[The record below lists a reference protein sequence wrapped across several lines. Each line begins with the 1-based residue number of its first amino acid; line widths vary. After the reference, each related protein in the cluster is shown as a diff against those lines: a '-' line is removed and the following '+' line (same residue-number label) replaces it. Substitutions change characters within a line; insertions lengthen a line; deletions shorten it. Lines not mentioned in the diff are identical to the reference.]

1 MINRL
6 VIFLMVILFNI
17 SFGEIEK
24 DYKSYVLG
32 TSDGNIILSEN
43 ENNKYPL
50 ASVTKMMTLLVVY
63 DEILKGN
70 LSKEDRIVID
80 EEVAKIGGSKIYMK
94 VGQKIKVDDLISAT
108 AVHSANNA
116 AYALAKYIGRGN
128 VDDFVKKMR
137 EKAKSL
143 GLENEVE
150 FYTPTGLPTNMTGK
164 EMDKGTAYGIYKL
177 GIESLKNIDYIKV
190 ASQKS
195 TTIYSGKVKL
205 MNRNK
210 LLGKEGIFGIKT
222 GHHNAA
228 GYNMAVAS
236 NKNNIELVY
245 VVLGG
250 KNEEIRDR
258 KIISDISKFYK
269 KNRRVLLLRKDSP
282 IDNIFLEDSAMKIV
296 EVFPDKDFSK
306 IIEKDSKIIFEVEY
320 NKIKLPLKKDEVIGK
335 YNLILDNMTEVS
347 GDLVVRENILN
358 KKMKFSEF
366 SI

>member
-6 VIFLMVILFNI
+6 IIILMVILFSV
-17 SFGEIEK
+17 SFGGEGK

-32 TSDGNIILSEN
+32 TSDGNIILSES

-63 DEILKGN
+63 DEISKGN
-70 LSKEDRIVID
+70 LSKEDRIEID

-94 VGQKIKVDDLISAT
+94 AGQKIKVDDLIKAT
-108 AVHSANNA
+108 AIHSANNA
-116 AYALAKYIGRGN
+116 AFALAKHVGRGN
-128 VDDFVKKMR
+128 VDNFVNKMR
-137 EKAKSL
+137 EKAKDL

-177 GIESLKNIDYIKV
+177 GIEALKNDDYIKI

-195 TTIYSGKVKL
+195 TTIYSGKIKL

-250 KNEEIRDR
+250 KNETIRDK
-258 KIISDISKFYK
+258 KIISDISQFYNE
-269 KNRRVLLLRKDSP
+269 NRRTFLLRKDSP
-282 IDNIFLEDSAMKIV
+282 IDNLYLEESAMKVV

-306 IIEKDSKIIFEVEY
+306 IIKKDSKIIFEIKY
-320 NKIKLPLKKDEVIGK
+320 NKIELPLKKDEVIGK
-335 YNLILDNMTEVS
+335 YNLILDHMTEIS

>member
-6 VIFLMVILFNI
+6 VIFLMFILFSI
-17 SFGEIEK
+17 SFGENEK

-32 TSDGNIILSEN
+32 TSDGNVILSEN

-50 ASVTKMMTLLVVY
+50 ASVTKMMTLLVAY
-63 DEILKGN
+63 DEISKGN
-70 LSKEDRIVID
+70 LSEEDRIEID

-94 VGQKIKVDDLISAT
+94 AGQKIKVDDLIKAT
-108 AVHSANNA
+108 AIHSANNA
-116 AYALAKYIGRGN
+116 AYALAKHIGRGN
-128 VDDFVKKMR
+128 VENFVKKMR
-137 EKAKSL
+137 EKVKSL
-143 GLENEVE
+143 GLENEIE

-164 EMDKGTAYGIYKL
+164 EMDRGTAFGIYKL
-177 GIESLKNIDYIKV
+177 GIEALKNTDYINV

-195 TTIYSGKVKL
+195 ATIYSGKVKL
-205 MNRNK
+205 VNRNK

-250 KNEEIRDR
+250 KNEVIRDR
-258 KIISDISKFYK
+258 KIISDISEFYK
-269 KNRRVLLLRKDSP
+269 ENRKVFLLRKDSP
-282 IDNIFLEDSAMKIV
+282 VDNIFLEDSAMKIV

-306 IIEKDSKIIFEVEY
+306 LLKKDTRIIFEVEY
-320 NKIKLPLKKDEVIGK
+320 NKIELPLKKDEIIGK
-335 YNLILDNMTEVS
+335 YNLILNNVIEIS
-347 GDLVVRENILN
+347 GNLVVRENILK